1 MALVYNEETGNFD
14 DIQMPPIIRYFRLQE
29 SVPFVHGD
37 SVTLTWQ
44 IDGANHIFID
54 DEEQNGNSLEVTL
67 DSVGTKQFK
76 VRATNSDGTA
86 ERVITLEVLPCPKF
100 EIHPSAT
107 VLHKGKNENV
117 VFRWTIEN
125 ARDIKLISGSE
136 TTEISESGEVTF
148 TPIEDTQFVFE
159 AKGLEGNRVFRHII
173 PIKIREAARID
184 FKVNRQ
190 FSYPN
195 LPIILSWTVENC
207 VAVTIDDF
215 GEQPTQGQIEVTPG
229 VDTTY
234 VIRVQDAFGEER
246 RTITVRMLPLPVIK
260 QILVPTPKVDESFD
274 ISYAPPQIKANI
286 PVPTFETSLVKLSI
300 PDIPQLKDSYFV
312 KPISSRK
319 KKRIKNLFKSLFAY
333 FFSLVNKH
341 IIIYGKN

>member
-1 MALVYNEETGNFD
+1 MSAG
-14 DIQMPPIIRYFRLQE
+14 I
-29 SVPFVHGD
+29 
-37 SVTLTWQ
+37 
-44 IDGANHIFID
+44 
-54 DEEQNGNSLEVTL
+54 
-67 DSVGTKQFK
+67 KQFK

-86 ERVITLEVLPCPKF
+86 ERVVTLEVIPCPKF

-107 VLHKGKNENV
+107 VLHKGRNENI
-117 VFRWTIEN
+117 VFSWSIEN
-125 ARDIKLISGSE
+125 ARDIKLIGGNE
-136 TTEISESGEVTF
+136 TTEITEMGEATF
-148 TPIEDTQFVFE
+148 SPIEDTQFIFE

-195 LPIILSWTVENC
+195 LPIILSWNVENC

-215 GEQPTQGQIEVTPG
+215 GEQPSQGVLEVTPG

-260 QILVPTPKVDESFD
+260 QILVPTPKIDETFD
-274 ISYAPPQIKANI
+274 ISYKTPQFNANI
-286 PVPTFETSLVKLSI
+286 SVPSFESSLVKLDF
-300 PDIPQLKDSYFV
+300 PNIPQLKDSFFV
-312 KPISSRK
+312 SPIATQK
-319 KKRIKNLFKSLFAY
+319 KKRIKNPFKSLYAY
-333 FFSLVNKH
+333 FFRK
-341 IIIYGKN
+341 

>member
-14 DIQMPPIIRYFRLQE
+14 DIQAPPIIRYCRFQE
-29 SVPFVHGD
+29 SVPFYQGD

-54 DEEQNGNSLEVTL
+54 EEEQQGNSLEVTL
-67 DSVGTKQFK
+67 DSVGAKQFK
-76 VRATNSDGTA
+76 IRATNSDGTA
-86 ERVITLEVLPCPKF
+86 GRVVTLEVFPCPKF
-100 EIHPSAT
+100 EIFPSAT
-107 VLHKGKNENV
+107 VLHKGRNENV

-125 ARDIKLISGSE
+125 ARDIKLISGNE
-136 TTEISESGEVTF
+136 TIEIPESGDATF
-148 TPIEDTQFVFE
+148 TPIEDTQFTFE

-195 LPIILSWTVENC
+195 LPIIFTWNVENC
-207 VAVTIDDF
+207 IAVTIDDF
-215 GEQPTQGQIEVTPG
+215 GEQPTQGQLEVTPG

-234 VIRVQDAFGEER
+234 AIRVQDAFGEER

-260 QILVPTPKVDESFD
+260 QILVPTPEVDESFD
-274 ISYAPPQIKANI
+274 ISYATPQFKANI
-286 PVPTFETSLVKLSI
+286 SVPTFETSLVKLSL
-300 PDIPQLKDSYFV
+300 PDIPQLKYSFFV
-312 KPISSRK
+312 RPISSEK
-319 KKRIKNLFKSLFAY
+319 KKRIKNPFKSLYAY
-333 FFSLVNKH
+333 FFSK
-341 IIIYGKN
+341 